1 MFLRISH
8 NDFFLFSEVTNI
20 SVLDNRSFL
29 VSKYFALPMNY
40 SDCLL
45 CISEGSVRATRL
57 GRHKKHMSSSQDER
71 EPTAIRK
78 LVGLFHTAREY
89 LNPVLKNSKF
99 KETGVLTPDEFVA
112 AGDFLVYKFPTWQW
126 AGGLKGKQKD
136 YLPKDK
142 QYLITKNVP
151 CLKRVKAMEYHQDVN
166 AADALDDEEG
176 WVATHLDR
184 PARQDT
190 EIEDM
195 EASLEAVQKGIR
207 ALMTADLPQDDSP
220 QEIPNLDDIPDI
232 EDEMAEEEDPA
243 ALRVSSAVLEPTG
256 ASTSRADDDDT
267 RILRTR

>member
-1 MFLRISH
+1 
-8 NDFFLFSEVTNI
+8 
-20 SVLDNRSFL
+20 
-29 VSKYFALPMNY
+29 
-40 SDCLL
+40 
-45 CISEGSVRATRL
+45 
-57 GRHKKHMSSSQDER
+57 MSSSQDER

-99 KETGVLTPDEFVA
+99 KETGVLTPEEFVA

-126 AGGLKGKQKD
+126 TAGLDGKQKD
-136 YLPKDK
+136 YLPRDK

-151 CLKRVKAMEYHQDVN
+151 CLKRVKAMEYHQDEE
-166 AADALDDEEG
+166 AADVLDDEEG

-195 EASLEAVQKGIR
+195 EASLEGVQKAIH
-207 ALMTADLPQDDSP
+207 ALMSADLPQNDSSP
-220 QEIPNLDDIPDI
+220 AMPNLDDIPDI
-232 EDEMAEEEDPA
+232 EDELAEEEDPA
-243 ALRVSSAVLEPTG
+243 ALLVPSAVLEPTG
-256 ASTSRADDDDT
+256 ASASAADNDD